1 MRLRVLI
8 PVGLLACWPVGLL
21 GLLSGCAAKGPPP
34 QFVAEVAKADAL
46 LQQGCYVCL
55 NEALALYDKHA
66 SSKVPLPGARAGHFN
81 AALLIAVRER
91 ELGIPGEES
100 MARALRLLPA
110 AQAERPTVAQDTP
123 VLMPRQAVY
132 DAAQLIIG
140 DTTGLDPDQRALVT
154 GRNRP
159 QLEAD
164 HPKRRALDAAP
175 DNDITARYVALSID
189 CEQPKLSESLN
200 IRSLSDAYVGVPL
213 MRFRLSTCGRP
224 TAPSVSALR
233 EGDPRW
239 NDSLPWEG
247 RRELTSSLGRA
258 IDFAKVISLYGQG
271 REAFPAS
278 LMLAMAWSNA
288 NLMAEEFEAALS
300 GFDDV
305 VAKFPTHRDALSG
318 KMQAQS
324 YLMRHA
330 DAIASATRLLELG
343 TWHIADANYWRAW
356 NRYHLKEYDAAWE
369 DVENAT
375 RGLSNSRVYML
386 AGLIGY
392 ARKDLPTAVQRF
404 DRAYEI
410 DPSAC
415 DATWMSGLVSID
427 QNELAIAAPKFTR
440 GMSCFVTA
448 AAALRQDRARTEAA
462 IEKRGTPATPREQR
476 QLDRLLRDAETAEE
490 KSAQSAYNAAQCY
503 ARTGEKRQALN
514 LIDVAIAHPKMNEKA
529 LQMKA
534 AIEKLPN

>member
-8 PVGLLACWPVGLL
+8 PLGLLACWPVGLF
-21 GLLSGCAAKGPPP
+21 SGCVPKGPSPLLI
-34 QFVAEVAKADAL
+34 AEIAKADAL
-46 LQQGCYVCL
+46 VRQGCYICL
-55 NEALALYDKHA
+55 KEALAIYDKHA
-66 SSKVPLPGARAGHFN
+66 AAKLPIPGAREGQFE
-81 AALLIAVRER
+81 AALLIAIREK
-91 ELGIPGEES
+91 ELGIPGEDS
-100 MARALRLLPA
+100 MLRARKLVLPSR
-110 AQAERPTVAQDTP
+110 QV
-123 VLMPRQAVY
+123 VL
-132 DAAQLIIG
+132 DAAELIIG
-140 DTTGLDPDQRALVT
+140 DTTGLDPDQRAQRT
-154 GRNRP
+154 GRGRP
-159 QLEAD
+159 PLEPD
-164 HPKRRALDAAP
+164 NIVRRALDAASE
-175 DNDITARYVALSID
+175 NDITAKYVALSID
-189 CEQPKLSESLN
+189 CEQPKLGESLN

-224 TAPSVSALR
+224 AAPSVTALR
-233 EGDPRW
+233 DGDPRW
-239 NDSLPWEG
+239 TDSLYWEG
-247 RRELTSSLGRA
+247 RRELASSLGRA
-258 IDFAKVISLYGQG
+258 IDFPKVISLYAQG

-305 VAKFPTHRDALSG
+305 VVKFPTHRDALSG
-318 KMQAQS
+318 RMQAQS
-324 YLMRHA
+324 YLMRHG
-330 DAIASATRLLELG
+330 DAIATATRLLELG
-343 TWHIADANYWRAW
+343 TWHIVDANYWRAW

-369 DVENAT
+369 DVESAT
-375 RGLSNSRVYML
+375 RGLSNSRVYLL

-427 QNELAIAAPKFTR
+427 QNDLAIAAPKFTR

-462 IEKRGTPATPREQR
+462 IQKRGTPATPREQR
-476 QLDRLLRDAETAEE
+476 NLDRLERDAETAEE

-514 LIDVAIAHPKMNEKA
+514 LIDVAIAHPKMSEKA
-529 LQMKA
+529 IVMKA